1 MPPAP
6 CAPGSVRAAEL
17 NERIRLLVSA
27 CPAVRLRPEQSAEY
41 WRLVAEWNAA
51 VRRELVEAA

>member
-1 MPPAP
+1 M
-6 CAPGSVRAAEL
+6 RADEL
-17 NERIRLLVSA
+17 NEQIRLLVSA

-51 VRRELVEAA
+51 VRSEVVEAA